1 MNKCSLFHQVSQIR
15 CYPISSPHD
24 SRYGVNCDNFLYFG
38 TVLNSH
44 TTDGE
49 NLVTFESLKRCAYL
63 SFLDQ
68 SDIYYLF

>member
-15 CYPISSPHD
+15 CYPISSLHD

-49 NLVTFESLKRCAYL
+49 NLVTFERSCLDPWARV
-63 SFLDQ
+63 SFG
-68 SDIYYLF
+68 